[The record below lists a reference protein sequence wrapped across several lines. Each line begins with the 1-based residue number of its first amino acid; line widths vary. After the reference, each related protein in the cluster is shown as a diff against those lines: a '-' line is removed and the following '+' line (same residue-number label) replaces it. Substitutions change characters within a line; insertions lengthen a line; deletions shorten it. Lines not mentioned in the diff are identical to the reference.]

1 MNTDNNVK
9 VTQKSKLK
17 VKVKQSLT
25 NFRKKITVAYI
36 AKVAL
41 LTALSYVLY
50 LVAKFPL
57 PMMFPSFL
65 DMQFSELPA
74 MLAGFS
80 LGPTAGVIVIV
91 LKCLLKFPFSGTMF
105 VGEIMDIVIGIAY
118 VLPASIIYYK
128 NKTKKH
134 ALIGLGIGI
143 ACGTLVAMLFNYAV
157 AIPMYVQLLFNGN
170 FSILINM
177 CAPLYPSI
185 TESNFYLFYIFVAI
199 LPFNLLRLLV
209 VSLVTFVAYKRLS
222 KLLHWEVKKKQTIVS
237 NEIEVEV
244 NQESDVSTSSDVKTE
259 IEETKNSQESD

>member
-1 MNTDNNVK
+1 MDVDNNVN
-9 VTQKSKLK
+9 VTKKSNLK

-80 LGPTAGVIVIV
+80 LGPTAGVLVIV

-143 ACGTLVAMLFNYAV
+143 VCGTLVAMLFNYAV
-157 AIPMYVQLLFNGN
+157 AIPMYVQLLFKGN

-185 TESNFYLFYIFVAI
+185 TEANFYLFYIFVAI

-209 VSLVTFVAYKRLS
+209 VSLITFVAYKRLS
-222 KLLHWEVKKKQTIVS
+222 KLLHWEGRKKQTVVS
-237 NEIEVEV
+237 SEVEV
-244 NQESDVSTSSDVKTE
+244 ELSEETNISTSSDTG
-259 IEETKNSQESD
+259 IELDKVKNSYEDD